1 MSVVGEAMDRA
12 RSLTALLKREGLLP
26 ESEPDVTLASAIDR
40 GLVGEEALADLL
52 AREAGSV
59 VIDLDRG
66 TVEREA
72 IWLVPESLARKHL
85 AVAVAVEAHGKGLS
99 IAFADP
105 LDRLGASAIADATG
119 RAVRAMVATLSSVR
133 RTLDREYGKPGGD
146 VTGPP
151 TQVLPGTRR
160 RSDPPEPIPEQ
171 PSEPLAPEHTQRL
184 RASTQPHHRLEEEA
198 TLEQR
203 HEALLL
209 ALIDRGVLTRADYV
223 AALQRLLGRAE
234 R

>member
-1 MSVVGEAMDRA
+1 MDGD
-12 RSLTALLKREGLLP
+12 RSLTALLEREGLIP
-26 ESEPDVTLASAIDR
+26 EGAPDVTLQAAIER
-40 GLVGEEALADLL
+40 GIVGEEALADLL

-72 IWLVPESLARKHL
+72 IWLVPESLARRHL
-85 AVAVAVEAHGKGLS
+85 AVPVAVEAHGKGLS
-99 IAFADP
+99 VAFADP
-105 LDRLGASAIADATG
+105 LDRAGASAIAYATG
-119 RAVRAMVATLSSVR
+119 RAVRALVGTLSSVR
-133 RTLDREYGKPGGD
+133 RTLDREYGKPGE

-160 RSDPPEPIPEQ
+160 RSEPPEPAH
-171 PSEPLAPEHTQRL
+171 EPLAPESTQRV
-184 RASTQPHHRLEEEA
+184 RESTQPHHRLEGEA
-198 TLEQR
+198 TAEQR

-223 AALQRLLGRAE
+223 AALQRLLGRTD

>member
-1 MSVVGEAMDRA
+1 MGSGLGEI
-12 RSLTALLKREGLLP
+12 LKREGLLP
-26 ESEPDVTLASAIDR
+26 DGESDPSVARAIER
-40 GLVGEEALADLL
+40 GLLGEEALADLL

-72 IWLVPESLARKHL
+72 IWLVPESLARTHL
-85 AVAVAVEAHGKGLS
+85 AVPVAIEANRTIS

-105 LDRLGASAIADATG
+105 LDHAGASAIAEATG
-119 RAVRAMVATLSSVR
+119 RGVRALVGTLSSVR
-133 RTLDREYGKPGGD
+133 RALDREYGKPGE
-146 VTGPP
+146 VSGPP

-160 RSDPPEPIPEQ
+160 RSEPPRTEEMERE
-171 PSEPLAPEHTQRL
+171 SASAEGLPLAPENTQQL
-184 RASTQPHHRLEEEA
+184 RGRGTEPVHRIESEASI
-198 TLEQR
+198 EQR

-223 AALQRLLGRAE
+223 GALQRILGRAD
-234 R
+234 RRG

>member
-1 MSVVGEAMDRA
+1 MVTEAMDVD
-12 RSLTALLKREGLLP
+12 RSLTALLQREGLLAEGEP
-26 ESEPDVTLASAIDR
+26 EVTIAAVIER

-72 IWLVPESLARKHL
+72 IWLVPESLARRHL

-105 LDRLGASAIADATG
+105 LDRAGASAIADATG
-119 RAVRAMVATLSSVR
+119 RVVRTLVGTLSSVR
-133 RTLDREYGKPGGD
+133 RTLDREYGKAGE
-146 VTGPP
+146 VSGPP

-160 RSDPPEPIPEQ
+160 RSEPPEPVP
-171 PSEPLAPEHTQRL
+171 PEPLAPEHTQRL

-198 TLEQR
+198 SPEQR

-209 ALIDRGVLTRADYV
+209 ALIDRGALTRADYV
-223 AALQRLLGRAE
+223 AALQRLLGRTD